1 MIKIFV
7 IGIIVIIGSLYFCIS
22 KIVFFKKT
30 LYYRYVDKTKK
41 ITSFD
46 YLMDY
51 DGSWLFKEINFEKII
66 KENINDEKLLV
77 LISKIKIFKK
87 ISMLLF
93 IILIVFSIYMK
104 IEKVV

>member
-7 IGIIVIIGSLYFCIS
+7 IGIIVIIGILFFCVF
-22 KIVFFKKT
+22 KIVYLKKT
-30 LYYRYVDKTKK
+30 LYYRYVDKTKT

-46 YLMDY
+46 SFMDY

-66 KENINDEKLLV
+66 KQNISDEKLLN
-77 LISKIKIFKK
+77 LISKIKTFKK
-87 ISMLLF
+87 MSMLLF
-93 IILIVFSIYMK
+93 FILIIFSIYMK

>member
-1 MIKIFV
+1 M
-7 IGIIVIIGSLYFCIS
+7 
-22 KIVFFKKT
+22 
-30 LYYRYVDKTKK
+30 YYRYVDKTKK

-66 KENINDEKLLV
+66 IENISDEKLLV
-77 LISKIKIFKK
+77 LISKIKTFKK